1 MQSTRG
7 WEMQAM
13 LPTTISF
20 SFETVTLRAES
31 VSAIAPGL
39 AEERA
44 PSPPLGKAGRPAM
57 LMLAGLVKIAPAV
70 PLVALTDPWQML
82 ISAAVLVPLY
92 CDGVLLLLAGAP
104 RFASLWG
111 AQLWQQK
118 LGAKDLA
125 DLPDL
130 FF

>member
-1 MQSTRG
+1 
-7 WEMQAM
+7 MQAM

-20 SFETVTLRAES
+20 SFETVTLRGES
-31 VSAIAPGL
+31 VSAIALGP

-44 PSPPLGKAGRPAM
+44 PSPNLRKAGRPAM
-57 LMLAGLVKIAPAV
+57 LLLAGLAKIAPAA

-92 CDGVLLLLAGAP
+92 CDGMLLLLAGVP
-104 RFASLWG
+104 RLVTLWG

>member
-1 MQSTRG
+1 MQSARG
-7 WEMQAM
+7 WEMQAV
-13 LPTTISF
+13 PQTTISF
-20 SFETVTLRAES
+20 SFETVTLCAGS
-31 VSAIAPGL
+31 VSPIGPGA

-44 PSPPLGKAGRPAM
+44 PAPPLSKAGRPAM
-57 LMLAGLVKIAPAV
+57 LMLAGLAKIAPAA

-92 CDGVLLLLAGAP
+92 CDGVLLLLAGVP
-104 RFASLWG
+104 RLAALWG

-118 LGAKDLA
+118 LGAKDLS